1 MLEFPGQ
8 DFKQELLKVSK
19 YEQLRNFCLRKKRH
33 KREPNFRTKKY
44 RWNKLNIKI
53 NKGRDDRKS

>member
-44 RWNKLNIKI
+44 R
-53 NKGRDDRKS
+53 

>member
-19 YEQLRNFCLRKKRH
+19 YEQLRNFCLRKKDI
-33 KREPNFRTKKY
+33 RENQILELK
-44 RWNKLNIKI
+44 NIGEI
-53 NKGRDDRKS
+53 N